1 MNSNDKL
8 IALLKRRFAEGE
20 EQTKHFENMCKKV
33 RGYKPEDIAKLACMV
48 GFIETVVVVEGH
60 QSNLIGRYA
69 DQPTECNGVLT
80 LTYGYLDHNG
90 NMEGNRWIARIY
102 FTARNGPRIGL
113 PANCLKPRR
122 VSTAKV
128 DIGRLK
134 GKDNNAFSPKDIKDF
149 FKCPGNYLDWNK
161 LKKR

>member
-8 IALLKRRFAEGE
+8 IALLKRRFAEG
-20 EQTKHFENMCKKV
+20 QTEHFEGMCGIV
-33 RGYKPEDIAKLACMV
+33 DGYESEDIAMLACMV

-102 FTARNGPRIGL
+102 FTKNGPRIGL
-113 PANCLKPRR
+113 PEKCLKPKRA
-122 VSTAKV
+122 AKV
-128 DIGRLK
+128 YIGGLN
-134 GKDNNAFSPKDIKDF
+134 GQDNNAFSPEDIEDF
-149 FKCPGNYLDWNK
+149 FKCPDNYLDWNA
-161 LKKR
+161 LKDR